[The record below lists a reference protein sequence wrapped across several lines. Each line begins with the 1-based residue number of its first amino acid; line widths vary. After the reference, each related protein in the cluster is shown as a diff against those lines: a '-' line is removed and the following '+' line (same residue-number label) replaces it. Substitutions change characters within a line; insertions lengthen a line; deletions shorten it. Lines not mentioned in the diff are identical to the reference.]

1 MTESQIF
8 LMTQNFIET
17 KPAVTLALK
26 ELKNGTSLTL
36 SLEEREDCHCFFDQ
50 KSARLIPGKGE
61 NSDVLFKI
69 NPEAVRRLSALPCET
84 LSETG
89 IEIVRE
95 VLAGNI
101 QIQLLGSPKNILTNG
116 YLKIISAA
124 GPDFLNFLAQH
135 GLKNIFKIISFIK
148 SMKP

>member
-17 KPAVTLALK
+17 KPAVALALK
-26 ELKNGTSLTL
+26 ELKMGTSL
-36 SLEEREDCHCFFDQ
+36 SLNLEDREDCHCFFDQ
-50 KSARLIPGKGE
+50 KSVQLKPGKGE

-69 NPEAVRRLSALPCET
+69 NAEAVRRLSSLPCET

-95 VLAGNI
+95 VLTGNI
-101 QIQLLGSPKNILTNG
+101 KIQLLSKPQNILTNG
-116 YLKIISAA
+116 YLKIITAA